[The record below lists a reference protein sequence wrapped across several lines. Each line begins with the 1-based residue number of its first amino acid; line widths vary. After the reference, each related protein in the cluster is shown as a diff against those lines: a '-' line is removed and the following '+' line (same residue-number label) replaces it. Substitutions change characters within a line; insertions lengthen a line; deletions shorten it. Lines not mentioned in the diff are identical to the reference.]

1 MISFTYIF
9 IHQIYKKSQFGSR
22 KVPRSFAPPFFVKL
36 RPGEVG
42 VDGAVV
48 IPLPCPIFER
58 DDRLLAEGDNVPLIF
73 PKSSVENA

>member
-1 MISFTYIF
+1 M
-9 IHQIYKKSQFGSR
+9 K
-22 KVPRSFAPPFFVKL
+22 P

-58 DDRLLAEGDNVPLIF
+58 DDILLAEGDNVPLIF

>member
-1 MISFTYIF
+1 M
-9 IHQIYKKSQFGSR
+9 
-22 KVPRSFAPPFFVKL
+22 KL